1 MFGRITPTGVAWDC
15 GPLAGETLD
24 VDVIFCRNVLIY
36 FDMESRKKVIK
47 DFHDALT
54 PEGHLILG
62 KTESIFS
69 INELFT
75 LVHYPQT
82 IFYRKEVHP

>member
-1 MFGRITPTGVAWDC
+1 MVEFFMN
-15 GPLAGETLD
+15 LLD
-24 VDVIFCRNVLIY
+24 IPFFSPFRQRRDRLRNVLIY
-36 FDMESRKKVIK
+36 FDMESRKKVLK